1 MEEQSMNKRIWL
13 TSLLGAAL
21 VSTLLTGCGQTDE
34 KTKQQDTTNQQQQ
47 SQPEKKTEPKKWSR
61 KPEMQID
68 KAKEYTATIK
78 TNKGDIKIKLFDDQ
92 APVTV
97 NNFVFLSREHFYDG
111 VKFHRVI
118 QEFMIQTGDPTGTGA
133 GGPGYKF
140 EDELPPAKPYK
151 KGIVAMAN
159 AGKNTN
165 GSQFFIGSGP
175 QVEGLNQM
183 PNYTVFGEVIEG
195 IETVDKIAA
204 VPVEAGPSGEI
215 SKPKE
220 EVFIETVTIEEK

>member
-1 MEEQSMNKRIWL
+1 MMNKRKL
-13 TSLLGAAL
+13 LPSLLGVALLATAL
-21 VSTLLTGCGQTDE
+21 VGCGQSNE
-34 KTKQQDTTNQQQQ
+34 DT
-47 SQPEKKTEPKKWSR
+47 PKKEGSAPTETQPKQYAA
-61 KPEMQID
+61 KPEMKID

-78 TNKGDIKIKLFDDQ
+78 TNKGDIKVKLFDDE
-92 APVTV
+92 APITV
-97 NNFVFLSREHFYDG
+97 NNFVFLAREHFYDG

-118 QEFMIQTGDPTGTGA
+118 QDFMIQSGDPTGTGA
-133 GGPGYKF
+133 GGPGYRF
-140 EDELPPAKPYK
+140 EDELPPVKPYK
-151 KGIVAMAN
+151 KGILAMAN

-175 QVEGLNQM
+175 RADGLNNL

-204 VPVEAGPSGEI
+204 VPVGPGPSGEE

-220 EVFIETVTIEEK
+220 EVKIETVTIEEK